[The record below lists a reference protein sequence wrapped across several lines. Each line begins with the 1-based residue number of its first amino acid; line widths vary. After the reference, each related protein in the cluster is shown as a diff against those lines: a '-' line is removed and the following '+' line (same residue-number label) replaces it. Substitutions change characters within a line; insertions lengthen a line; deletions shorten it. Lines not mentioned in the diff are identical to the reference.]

1 MSMLESIIWHVLGYS
16 AIPLIVLA
24 GIVVSTLVYL
34 FIVKIASVDEDE

>member
-1 MSMLESIIWHVLGYS
+1 MSTLESIIWHVLGYS